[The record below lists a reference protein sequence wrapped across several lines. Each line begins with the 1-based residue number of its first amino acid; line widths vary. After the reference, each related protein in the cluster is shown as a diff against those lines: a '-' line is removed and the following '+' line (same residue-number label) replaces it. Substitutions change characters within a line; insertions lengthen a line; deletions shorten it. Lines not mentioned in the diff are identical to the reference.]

1 MDKIILTGIR
11 AFGFHGVLAEERK
24 TGQDFVVDI
33 ELKVNL
39 NAAIKSDD
47 LSKTVNYAEVAEV
60 VKETVEGAPFN
71 LIEALAGKIGDEILK
86 KFRRVQ
92 KVMITVHKPQAP
104 IPVEFLDVSV
114 VVERKR

>member
-1 MDKIILTGIR
+1 MDKIMITGIR

-104 IPVEFLDVSV
+104 IPVEFFDVSV

>member
-1 MDKIILTGIR
+1 MDKIIITGIR

-24 TGQDFVVDI
+24 KGQDFVVDI
-33 ELKVNL
+33 ELKLNL
-39 NAAIKSDD
+39 NSAIKSDD
-47 LSKTVNYAEVAEV
+47 LSKSVNYAEVAEI
-60 VKETVEGAPFN
+60 VKEKVEGAPLN

-92 KVMITVHKPQAP
+92 HVLVTVHKPEAP
-104 IPVEFLDVSV
+104 VPVEFLDVSV